1 MRAWEPAGQRAE
13 STGHRREREIS
24 LKKTSRVLAA
34 SLIVLAG
41 AAAVF
46 AVFFLNIDN
55 KYAANRDFISYW
67 AAGNLLVHGQNPYGF
82 QAVKAQE
89 VAVGLDPADP
99 IFMMRNPPDAFFL
112 ALPLGFTQP
121 RTGLVL
127 WLFVMIGILLA
138 TSVMIWRLN
147 GNPDSRVHL
156 LGLAFAPVLTCLMSG
171 QVGIVLLLGVV
182 LFLYLSRERPFLAG
196 ASLLF
201 CAIKPHL
208 FGPLGVVLLVS
219 CAVSKKSYR
228 ILAGFGVAMAAS
240 CALAYVLDPHAWS
253 QYSQMMHAGG
263 ALSEPIP
270 ALSPTLRL
278 LIAPH
283 AIWLQFVPEIAACA
297 WAVWYFWS
305 RRSSWD
311 WVDQG
316 LVVLLV
322 GVMCTPY
329 GWFTDEALV
338 LPAVL
343 TGVYR
348 GTAAHRSVWPV
359 AVFAGAALAE
369 LMLSVPINTR
379 FYLWTTPMWLC
390 WYLYAT
396 GRFAW
401 RPAEA
406 AA

>member
-1 MRAWEPAGQRAE
+1 MRAWLSARQRAE
-13 STGHRREREIS
+13 STWHCREGEIFLTKS
-24 LKKTSRVLAA
+24 LRVFAA

-41 AAAVF
+41 AAALFV
-46 AVFFLNIDN
+46 VFFLNIDN
-55 KYAANRDFISYW
+55 KYVADRDFISYW
-67 AAGNLLVHGQNPYGF
+67 AAGERLAHGQSPYDF
-82 QAVKAQE
+82 QAVKALE
-89 VAVGLDPADP
+89 VAEGRDPADP
-99 IFMMRNPPDAFFL
+99 MFMMRNPPDAFFL
-112 ALPLGFTQP
+112 ALPLGFTEP
-121 RTGLVL
+121 RMSLIV
-127 WLFVMIGILLA
+127 WLFAMIGILLA
-138 TSVMIWRLN
+138 ASVMIWRLN
-147 GNPDSRVHL
+147 GSPDSRIHL
-156 LGLAFAPVLTCLMSG
+156 LGFAFAPVLTCLMSG

-182 LFLYLSRERPFLAG
+182 LFLYLWRDRPFLAG

-208 FGPLGVVLLVS
+208 FVPLGIVLLVS

-228 ILAGFGVAMAAS
+228 ILAGFGAAMAAS
-240 CALAYVLDPHAWS
+240 CALACALDPHAWS

-263 ALSEPIP
+263 ALKEPIP

-278 LIAPH
+278 WIAPH
-283 AIWLQFVPEIAACA
+283 AIWLQFVPEAAACV

-305 RRSSWD
+305 RRSRWD
-311 WVDQG
+311 WMDHG

-322 GVMCTPY
+322 GMMCTPY
-329 GWFTDEALV
+329 GWFTDESLV

-348 GTAAHRSVWPV
+348 GTAAHRSVWPI

-369 LMLSVPINTR
+369 LMMSVPIHTR
-379 FYLWTTPMWLC
+379 FYLWTTPVWLC

-396 GRFAW
+396 GRLAR

-406 AA
+406 EA